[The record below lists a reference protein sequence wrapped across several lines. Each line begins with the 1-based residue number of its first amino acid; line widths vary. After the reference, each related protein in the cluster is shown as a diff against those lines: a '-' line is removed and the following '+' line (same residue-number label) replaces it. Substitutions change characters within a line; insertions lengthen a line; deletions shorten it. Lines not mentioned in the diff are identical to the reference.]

1 MTDLEQEK
9 LHLIYALVSKEIL
22 ERQIIVV
29 EVPEF
34 KKTILECC
42 REAGEKERIISDATA
57 RRYMNEKNMF
67 TKRQFKQ
74 LIKTKMEE
82 LKGLSIEEIHQ
93 KYNLSV
99 EEEGDQKE
107 DQKENLEKK
116 YEEMIKPE
124 EDKSSSSSSSNRKR
138 KRDSEENR

>member
-9 LHLIYALVSKEIL
+9 LHLIYAVVSKEIL

-42 REAGEKERIISDATA
+42 REAGEKETNISDATA
-57 RRYMNEKNMF
+57 RRYKNMF

-124 EDKSSSSSSSNRKR
+124 EDKSSSSNRKR